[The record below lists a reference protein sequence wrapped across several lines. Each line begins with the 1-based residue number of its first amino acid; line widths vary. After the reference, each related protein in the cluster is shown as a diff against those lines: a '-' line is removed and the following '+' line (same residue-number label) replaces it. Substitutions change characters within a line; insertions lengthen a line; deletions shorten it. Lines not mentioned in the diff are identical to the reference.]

1 MKTTENK
8 NQEVLLPKTTFT
20 SKSEHRNREPKLLK
34 FWTEEKVF
42 EKRNE
47 ENTNGTFN
55 LHDGPPYANGNLHLG
70 HFLNKLLKDSFMK
83 YNLMQGKKVNM
94 KLGFDCHGLPTELEV
109 LKLKPEL
116 ENDESLLRH
125 ECFKFSR
132 KKMEKQLKQM
142 KKWGLTCD
150 WNAYYTTSREYE
162 NKELEM
168 LHHFLNTEMLYQDK
182 RPVWYSPSSKSVLAE
197 SELEYQ
203 EVEQNTMYVKFGCED
218 FYFLAWTTQAWTL
231 LGNKGLGVNPEFTYK
246 KVLSNGTYYVVEQDM
261 SLEGETVE
269 TFLGSELVGKSYDN
283 PFDSSTYKVVSADYV
298 RSGSGTGVVHLC
310 PAHGEQDYD
319 TLKQDMDN
327 LVSSEGLLSN
337 GVYWDESFDYMKELA
352 LSNESFFMEE
362 KVTHDYPYDWRS
374 KKKVMMMLE
383 NQFFLNLK
391 PMKEVLVDKL
401 EDVQFSDKK
410 SMNRLVSTSLSRDRW
425 CLSRQRKW
433 GFPLALLLNKN
444 DNTPFVN
451 LESQKHLEELFKEN
465 GSLVWFDSEVVDLL
479 PESLKHLSSELVKCE
494 FTMDVWFDSGVS
506 WSAVESNADMYL
518 EGTDQSRGWFQS
530 SLLTSLGKNNEAP
543 FKKLFTHGFVVD
555 SQGRKMSKSLGNGV
569 EVEDLMKTHNSDVL
583 RLWVYSSDVKSDVK
597 YSNDA
602 MKSSGEAYFK
612 LRNTLKFLL
621 GNLEGYR
628 NEKFEMN
635 EHDLLGSSLSKNL
648 VSDSYKDMEDMNLRG
663 VYDNLMNFVKEYSS
677 KYLDLELK
685 CDLYEATLTD
695 EKRLRR
701 QEVLFSTLKD
711 MLKVLAYVT
720 PYLAEDAYQ
729 NLPDNLKEFESVFFL

>member
-1 MKTTENK
+1 MKTENK

-34 FWTEEKVF
+34 FWTDEKVF

-47 ENTNGTFN
+47 QNTSGTFN

-94 KLGFDCHGLPTELEV
+94 RLGFDCHGLPTELEV

-116 ENDESLLRH
+116 ENDASQLRH

-150 WNAYYTTSREYE
+150 WNPYYTTSREYE
-162 NKELEM
+162 HKELEM

-197 SELEYQ
+197 SELEYK
-203 EVEQNTMYVKFGCED
+203 EVDQNTMYVSFPCED
-218 FYFLAWTTQAWTL
+218 FNFLAWTTQAWTL
-231 LGNKGLGVNPEFTYK
+231 LGNKGLGVNPEMVYK
-246 KVLSNGTYYVVEQDM
+246 EVLYNGNSYVVENEMVLD
-261 SLEGETVE
+261 GYKVR
-269 TFLGSELVGKSYDN
+269 TFLGSELVGMKYKNLFDN
-283 PFDSSTYKVVSADYV
+283 NEYEVVSADYV

-319 TLKQDMDN
+319 TLKLDMDN
-327 LVSSEGLLSN
+327 LVSEDGLLNN
-337 GVYWDESFDYMKELA
+337 GLYWEDSFNYMKELSM
-352 LSNESFFMEE
+352 SNGSFFKEE
-362 KVTHDYPYDWRS
+362 TVTHDYPYDWRT
-374 KKKVMMMLE
+374 KKKVLMMLE
-383 NQFFLNLK
+383 NQFFLDVK
-391 PMKEVLVDKL
+391 PMKDVLKDKL
-401 EDVQFSDKK
+401 DSVQFSDKK
-410 SMNRLVSTSLSRDRW
+410 SMNRLVNTCLSRDRW
-425 CLSRQRKW
+425 CLSRQRNW
-433 GFPLALLLNKN
+433 GFPLALFLNKS
-444 DNTPFVN
+444 DNKPFVN
-451 LESQKHLEELFKEN
+451 NDSQKYLEDLFKEN
-465 GSLVWFDSEVVDLL
+465 GSLVWFDSEVEDLL
-479 PESLKHLSSELVKCE
+479 PESLKHLASDLVKCE

-506 WSAVESNADMYL
+506 WSAVESDATMYL

-530 SLLTSLGKNNEAP
+530 SLLTSLGKNNKTP
-543 FKKLFTHGFVVD
+543 FKQLFTHGFVMD
-555 SQGRKMSKSLGNGV
+555 SEGKKMAKSSGNGV
-569 EVEDLMKTHNSDVL
+569 EVEDLMKTWNSDVL
-583 RLWVYSSDVKSDVK
+583 RLWVYGSDVKKDVRYSDE
-597 YSNDA
+597 A

-621 GNLEGYR
+621 GNLEGYN

-635 EHDLLGSSLSKNL
+635 EHDLLGSSLSNNL
-648 VSDSYKDMEDMNLRG
+648 VSNSSKDMEDMNLRG

-677 KYLDLELK
+677 KYLDLDLK

-720 PYLAEDAYQ
+720 PYLSEDAYQ
-729 NLPDNLKEFESVFFL
+729 NLPDNLKEFKSVFYL